1 MIKIE
6 HLRKEYA
13 ATGARFAAV
22 RDLSFE
28 IARGEV
34 FVLLGPSGC
43 GKSTTLRCVAGLE
56 VPDGG
61 TIWLDGRPVYAGE
74 QGGTLVPTEQR
85 EVGMVFQSYAVWPH
99 MTVLENVVFP
109 LTDGRT
115 RLPKTEAIRRAREA
129 LRLVRLDGLE
139 NRPATQLSGG
149 QQQRVALARAVATE
163 PKVLLMDEPLSNLDA
178 ALREQMRA
186 ELRPLF
192 ADLGLTVLYVT
203 HVQAEA
209 LSVATRI
216 GVMANG
222 ELIQIGAPEDVYER
236 PARQMVM
243 AFLGGSNFVPGE
255 VTGRGEAQTPLGAV
269 QAAALQD
276 YPVGS
281 TVVLGLRPE
290 DVVLVQQAPTNGA
303 HVLPGTVTK
312 RLFVGEAVLLE
323 ILVHGIVLQARTSRH
338 TRAAVGDSV
347 GVALPPDQWKVMPA

>member
-1 MIKIE
+1 M
-6 HLRKEYA
+6 
-13 ATGARFAAV
+13 
-22 RDLSFE
+22 
-28 IARGEV
+28 
-34 FVLLGPSGC
+34 LLGPSGC

-61 TIWLDGRPVYAGE
+61 NIWLDGRPVYAGE
-74 QGGTLVPTEQR
+74 QGTLVPTEQR

-115 RLPKTEAIRRAREA
+115 RLPKAEAIRRAREA

-139 NRPATQLSGG
+139 DRPATQLSGG

-178 ALREQMRA
+178 TLREQMRA

-203 HVQAEA
+203 HDQAEA

-222 ELIQIGAPEDVYER
+222 ELLQVGAPEEVYER

-243 AFLGGSNFVPGE
+243 AFLGGSNFVTGA
-255 VTGRGEAQTPLGAV
+255 VTGRGEAETPLGTVRAT
-269 QAAALQD
+269 ALQD
-276 YPVGS
+276 YPAGS
-281 TVVLGLRPE
+281 VRRSGRAAGGCRAGGGEAPAT
-290 DVVLVQQAPTNGA
+290 APTSYRGS
-303 HVLPGTVTK
+303 VTK
-312 RLFVGEAVLLE
+312 RLFLGEAVLLE
-323 ILVHGIVLQARTSRH
+323 IRVHEVVLQARTSRH
-338 TRAAVGDSV
+338 TRAEVGDSIW
-347 GVALPPDQWKVMPA
+347 VALPPDQWKVMPA